1 MDGLVRWGIIGP
13 GRIARKV
20 ATDFGQYEGGT
31 LAAIGSRS
39 HDRARSFADEFGAA
53 RAYGSYREL
62 IEDPEI
68 DAIYIATPHPQ
79 HLEIALAAAAA
90 GKHLLVEKTFTATVA
105 GAEQLIAA
113 VREAGVFCMEAM
125 WTRFQPVW
133 VEVQRMLA
141 DGVIGELRQV
151 RADLGVAASTDPDDR
166 WFDPTKGGGALLDVG
181 VYPVSLA
188 QWLLGTPDE
197 VTVVGRQ
204 TTTGVDG
211 EAALLFSYGNTND
224 DDARSALLQCSVH
237 YSLPGGALLVGTEGY
252 LEVLPRFHHPD
263 TVVLR
268 TRDGATSTIDRPPIG
283 TGYAHEFAEVHRCLA
298 EGLTESPVMP
308 LDDTLAVQ
316 RLLNGACERLGV
328 HHQEASGVL

>member
-1 MDGLVRWGIIGP
+1 MDELVRWGIVGP

-20 ATDFGQYEGGT
+20 ATDFGLYEGGT
-31 LAAIGSRS
+31 LAAVGSRS
-39 HDRARSFADEFGAA
+39 LERARTFADEFGAA

-62 IEDPEI
+62 IDDPEV
-68 DAIYIATPHPQ
+68 DAVYIATPHPQ

-105 GAEQLIAA
+105 GAEQLVTA

-133 VEVQRMLA
+133 VEVQRLLA
-141 DGVIGELRQV
+141 DGTIGELRQV
-151 RADLGVAASTDPDDR
+151 RADLGVAADLDPTDR

-188 QWLLGTPDE
+188 QWLLGVPDE
-197 VTVVGRQ
+197 FTVTGRRAS
-204 TTTGVDG
+204 TGVDG
-211 EAALLFSYGNTND
+211 ESALLFSYGDPT
-224 DDARSALLQCSVH
+224 DARAALLQCSVH
-237 YSLPGGALLVGTEGY
+237 YSLPGGALLVGTEGSI
-252 LEVLPRFHHPD
+252 EVLPRFHHPD
-263 TVVLR
+263 TLVLR
-268 TRDGATSTIDRPPIG
+268 TRDGETTEITRPATG

-316 RLLNGACERLGV
+316 RLLNTACERLGV
-328 HHQEASGVL
+328 HHREAEGVL